1 MKSSS
6 CNGFDIS
13 QNLPQIVR
21 KYINYVFSVVFV
33 YVQPVFILV
42 NKLNKRITTFKNK
55 PPQRREVFVSG
66 DGNCLPSCSSLQRDE
81 IRDKTHGEIPRASD
95 SMFEENPQVFKPQ
108 LFSSKGGSCQ
118 EKQGHGNPGRNC
130 RYIISCAS
138 LLIRPI
144 CTYSSSGFSFKPI
157 INASAGSFSSITT
170 KKQCR
175 CFTLV
180 YHDNI

>member
-1 MKSSS
+1 M
-6 CNGFDIS
+6 
-13 QNLPQIVR
+13 
-21 KYINYVFSVVFV
+21 

-81 IRDKTHGEIPRASD
+81 IRDKKHGEIPRASD
-95 SMFEENPQVFKPQ
+95 SMFEENPQVFEPQ

-130 RYIISCAS
+130 RYI
-138 LLIRPI
+138 LIRPI

-180 YHDNI
+180 YYDNI

>member
-13 QNLPQIVR
+13 QNWPQIVR

-81 IRDKTHGEIPRASD
+81 IRDKKHGEIPRASD
-95 SMFEENPQVFKPQ
+95 SMFEENPQVFEPQ

-138 LLIRPI
+138 LLTRPI
-144 CTYSSSGFSFKPI
+144 CTYSSSGFSFKLI

>member
-13 QNLPQIVR
+13 QNWPQIVR

-81 IRDKTHGEIPRASD
+81 IRDKKHGEIPRASD
-95 SMFEENPQVFKPQ
+95 SMFEENPQVFEPQ

-130 RYIISCAS
+130 RSVVHRS
-138 LLIRPI
+138 LYDPFVLTHRQ
-144 CTYSSSGFSFKPI
+144 
-157 INASAGSFSSITT
+157 GSVLSRLSTLAT